1 MLEADFC
8 WGVQRRSE
16 RNRAMVKRDCEVW
29 TVRNSGEENTLQK
42 VCVRSGK
49 NKGVRT
55 QMEFRE
61 QMCRRGIRDDATF
74 G

>member
-1 MLEADFC
+1 
-8 WGVQRRSE
+8 
-16 RNRAMVKRDCEVW
+16 MVKRDCEVW